1 MNRERLST
9 FVGRPDRPLI
19 IGGCPR
25 SGTTL
30 LRTMLQA
37 GPEVAIPRETRFVL
51 EAWQQRRQFGD
62 LRDADN
68 RRRLARWI
76 FMREE
81 TQAHR
86 LGLDADDA
94 VERLVASP
102 PALGS
107 MLTTC
112 FVMFA
117 EQHEKPRWGDK
128 RPLYAAR
135 MSAIWDLF
143 PNAHFIHVVRDPR
156 ACVASLRTLGWF
168 DGEIAPMAALW
179 EHSIK
184 SVDGWRS
191 KLAPD
196 QLLDVKYEEL
206 VLDAHRTL
214 RQVAEFA
221 GLRGDDD
228 AVEQMLRYQEVEEKR
243 SRRHHSNLARPLNAS
258 RVSGWKETLEPREIA
273 FIERATRPLMERWS
287 YEPVS
292 DGVAAPADLLR
303 GFTRQRRRYAAAQLK
318 LASKERIQK
327 LLGHRYPLSEIR
339 N

>member
-1 MNRERLST
+1 MNGERLST
-9 FVGRPDRPLI
+9 FVGQPDRPLI

-51 EAWQQRRQFGD
+51 ETWRERRRFGD

-76 FMREE
+76 FTREE
-81 TQAHR
+81 TEAHR
-86 LGLDADDA
+86 LGLEADDA
-94 VERLVASP
+94 VERLVASR

-117 EQHEKPRWGDK
+117 EKHEKPRWGDK

-168 DGEIAPMAALW
+168 EGEIAPMAALW
-179 EHSIK
+179 EHSVK
-184 SVDGWRS
+184 SVAGWRS
-191 KLAPD
+191 RLAPD

-206 VLDAHRTL
+206 VLDAQRTL
-214 RQVAEFA
+214 RRVAEFA
-221 GLRGDDD
+221 GLRADDD

-243 SRRHHSNLARPLNAS
+243 SRRHHSNLTQPLDAS
-258 RVSGWKETLEPREIA
+258 RVSGWKKTLEPREIA
-273 FIERATRPLMERWS
+273 FIEQATRPLMERWS

-292 DGVAAPADLLR
+292 DGVAAPAELLR
-303 GFTRQRRRYAAAQLK
+303 GFTKQRRRYAAAQLK
-318 LASKERIQK
+318 LDSKERLQK
-327 LLGHRYPLSEIR
+327 LLGHCHPLSQIR

>member
-9 FVGRPDRPLI
+9 FVGRPERPLI

-51 EAWQQRRQFGD
+51 EAWRQRRQFGD

-86 LGLDADDA
+86 LGLEADDA

-117 EQHEKPRWGDK
+117 ETHEKPRWGDK

-143 PNAHFIHVVRDPR
+143 PNAQFIHVVRDPR

-179 EHSIK
+179 EHSVK

-206 VLDAHRTL
+206 VLNSQRTL

-228 AVEQMLRYQEVEEKR
+228 AVEQMLRYQEVKEKR
-243 SRRHHSNLARPLNAS
+243 SRRHHSNLTQPLDAS
-258 RVSGWKETLEPREIA
+258 RVSDWKETLEPREIA

-292 DGVAAPADLLR
+292 DGVAAPAELLR

-327 LLGHRYPLSEIR
+327 LLGHRRPLSEIR

>member
-1 MNRERLST
+1 MHGERLST
-9 FVGRPDRPLI
+9 FAGQPDRPLI

-37 GPEVAIPRETRFVL
+37 GSEVAIPRETRFVL
-51 EAWQQRRQFGD
+51 EAWQQRRRFGD
-62 LRDADN
+62 LRDPDN

-81 TQAHR
+81 TQANR
-86 LGLDADDA
+86 LGLEADDA
-94 VERLVASP
+94 VERLVTSP

-107 MLTTC
+107 MLTAC
-112 FVMFA
+112 FAMFA
-117 EQHEKPRWGDK
+117 EKHEKPRWGDK

-143 PNAHFIHVVRDPR
+143 PNAQFIHVVRDPR

-168 DGEIAPMAALW
+168 EGQIAPMAALW
-179 EHSIK
+179 EHSVK
-184 SVDGWRS
+184 SVDAWRS

-206 VLDAHRTL
+206 VLDAQRTL
-214 RQVAEFA
+214 RHVAEFA
-221 GLRGDDD
+221 GLTADDD
-228 AVEQMLRYQEVEEKR
+228 AIEQMLRYQEVEETR
-243 SRRHHSNLARPLNAS
+243 DHRYHSNLANSLDTS
-258 RVSGWKETLEPREIA
+258 RVSDWKETLEPREIA
-273 FIERATRPLMERWS
+273 FIERATGSLMERWS
-287 YEPVS
+287 YETVS
-292 DGVAAPADLLR
+292 DGVAAPPELLR
-303 GFTRQRRRYAAAQLK
+303 GFAKQRRRYAAAQLK
-318 LASKERIQK
+318 LASKERVQK
-327 LLGHRYPLSEIR
+327 LLGHRYPLSEIH

>member
-1 MNRERLST
+1 MNGERLST
-9 FVGRPDRPLI
+9 FAGQPDRPLI

-37 GPEVAIPRETRFVL
+37 GTEVAVPRETRFVL
-51 EAWQQRRQFGD
+51 EAWRERRRFGD
-62 LRDADN
+62 LRDANN

-81 TQAHR
+81 TQADR
-86 LGLDADDA
+86 LGLGAEGA

-117 EQHEKPRWGDK
+117 EKHEKPRWGDK

-168 DGEIAPMAALW
+168 EGEIGPMAALW
-179 EHSIK
+179 EHSVK

-206 VLDAHRTL
+206 VLDAQQTL

-221 GLRGDDD
+221 GLRADDD
-228 AVEQMLRYQEVEEKR
+228 AVEQMLHYQEVEEKR
-243 SRRHHSNLARPLNAS
+243 SPRHHSNLTQALDPS
-258 RVSGWKETLEPREIA
+258 RLSGWKETLEPREIA
-273 FIERATRPLMERWS
+273 FIEQATRPLMERWS

-292 DGVAAPADLLR
+292 DGVPAPAELLR
-303 GFTRQRRRYAAAQLK
+303 GFTKQRRRYAAAQLK

-327 LLGHRYPLSEIR
+327 LLGHRYPLSVIG

>member
-1 MNRERLST
+1 MNGERLST
-9 FVGRPDRPLI
+9 FVGQPDRPLV

-51 EAWQQRRQFGD
+51 ESWQQRRRFGD
-62 LRDADN
+62 LRDPDN

-86 LGLDADDA
+86 LGLEADDA
-94 VERLVASP
+94 IERLVASP

-117 EQHEKPRWGDK
+117 EKHEKPRWGDK

-179 EHSIK
+179 EHSVK

-196 QLLDVKYEEL
+196 QLLDVKYEDL
-206 VLDAHRTL
+206 VLDAPGTL
-214 RQVAEFA
+214 RQLAEFA
-221 GLRGDDD
+221 GLRADGD
-228 AVEQMLRYQEVEEKR
+228 AVERMLRYQEVEEKR
-243 SRRHHSNLARPLNAS
+243 SRQHHSNLTLPLDAS
-258 RVSGWKETLEPREIA
+258 RVSGWNATLEPREIA
-273 FIERATRPLMERWS
+273 FIEEATRPLMERWS
-287 YEPVS
+287 YEPVW
-292 DGVAAPADLLR
+292 DGIAAPPDLLR
-303 GFTRQRRRYAAAQLK
+303 GLTRERRRYAAAQLK